1 MLNSLMEAFESLNS
15 TDPTTRREAALYL
28 GQHPSKAACEALV
41 SALGDPNITVQDAIA
56 QGLLLNEAVPEQ
68 LELLV
73 TANKDTNAVRR
84 NAALAVLIEITHEAP
99 ERVMQALRHASPD
112 VREWAAEALGDVP
125 DHAGV
130 VQALITRLE
139 DPGEFPNVRRA
150 AAQALGKLGD
160 SSAAPALLKAAAHG
174 DFWMRQAAI
183 EAVSR
188 LGDEKVVPDLL
199 TLMRQDAWTRP
210 AVIKALGQI
219 GHVDAVPELVSA
231 LDDQSDST
239 RAASLEALFKIVMEP
254 AGRRTGTQRTAL
266 LRPVIP
272 LEPLRRELNHNRL
285 PSSAYAAHLLGWLGR
300 TESVP
305 ELVEALNS
313 TEASLRDAATES
325 LLRFGQNAVP
335 SLLTAITR
343 PETYLRERVV
353 EILGLIGD
361 RSVVPTLMDRLT
373 DPELNVRLATL
384 RALGA
389 LGGEMAYS
397 GLLQAVNDAATRDTA
412 LSILSQSNSDAAIQD
427 LKSYLQRYLYET
439 KSQSQMRWAAA
450 QALSLLGDET
460 AVSILLNATR
470 LPDESIRKPAAEA
483 LARVRG
489 RRAVNVL
496 IEALGDRDWLV
507 RQKAVEALSSIQDTR
522 VVAAL
527 LPLTRD
533 GEWRV
538 RWALASALGK
548 LRDSRIYGPLQQL
561 AQDSDRWVRH
571 RVMEVCARLDD
582 VRAEELALN
591 GLKDPEPA
599 VRVAALHSLRTHRDS
614 TVLAPVADLAHDP
627 VPEVRR
633 TAARTLA
640 LIAGPLAVDTLN
652 ILAHDQTE
660 EVRLGICQ
668 VLGELGLDEGVPA
681 LEILL
686 RDHALE
692 VRRQAGAAL
701 AHIGTTASIEAL
713 VEALTHP
720 TVKPEAQALV
730 LSLGDA
736 GVRVLLNTARASN
749 AELRL
754 AAAETLGKTRS
765 QHAAPALQ
773 HLKRDPDA
781 RVRQA
786 AEQALKTLS
795 EKP

>member
-1 MLNSLMEAFESLNS
+1 MLNSLTEAFEAITS
-15 TDPTTRREAALYL
+15 TDPNARREAALLL
-28 GQHPSKAACEALV
+28 GQHPTKTTCEILV
-41 SALGDPNITVQDAIA
+41 NALGDPNIGVQDAIA
-56 QGLLLNEAVPEQ
+56 QSLLLHADVPEQ

-73 TANKDTNAVRR
+73 AAHKDNNPVRR
-84 NAALAVLIEITHEAP
+84 NAALAVLIEITHQSTL
-99 ERVMQALRHASPD
+99 RVMDALRHSSPE
-112 VREWAAEALGDVP
+112 VREWAAEALGDVT
-125 DHAGV
+125 GQEQV
-130 VQALITRLE
+130 VPALITRLE
-139 DPGEFPNVRRA
+139 DASEFPNVRRA
-150 AAQALGKLGD
+150 AAQALGKLGN
-160 SSAAPALLKAAAHG
+160 SSASPALLKAAAHG

-188 LGDEKVVPDLL
+188 LGDEKVVPALL
-199 TLMRQDAWTRP
+199 ELMRQDAWTRP

-219 GHVDAVPELVSA
+219 GHVDAVPALVTA
-231 LDDQSDST
+231 LEDQSDST

-254 AGRRTGTQRTAL
+254 TGRRTGTLRTAL

-272 LEPLRRELNHNRL
+272 LEPLRRELKQDRL
-285 PSSAYAAHLLGWLGR
+285 PGSAYAAHLLGWLGR

-305 ELVEALNS
+305 ELIEALNS
-313 TEASLRDAATES
+313 AEAPLRDAATES

-335 SLLTAITR
+335 SLLTAVTR
-343 PETYLRERVV
+343 PETNLRERVI

-361 RSVVPTLMDRLT
+361 RSVVPALMDRLT

-427 LKSYLQRYLYET
+427 LKSYLQRYLYES

-470 LPDESIRKPAAEA
+470 LPDEGIRKPAAEA

-533 GEWRV
+533 SEWRV
-538 RWALASALGK
+538 RWALANALGK
-548 LRDSRIYGPLQQL
+548 LRDSRIYGPLQKL

-571 RVMEVCARLDD
+571 RVMEVCARLED
-582 VRAEELALN
+582 VRAEELAIN

-599 VRVAALHSLRTHRDS
+599 VRVAALLTLRAHRDFA
-614 TVLAPVADLAHDP
+614 LAAPVADLAHDP

-640 LIAGPLAVDTLN
+640 LVAGPASIDTLA
-652 ILAHDQTE
+652 ILAHDPVE
-660 EVRLGICQ
+660 EVRLSICQ
-668 VLGELGLDEGVPA
+668 VLGELGLDEGVTA
-681 LEILL
+681 LETLL
-686 RDHALE
+686 RDHSLE

-736 GVRVLLNTARASN
+736 GVRVLLSTARSTN

-773 HLKRDPDA
+773 HLRRDPDA

-786 AEQALKTLS
+786 ADQALKAL
-795 EKP
+795 EAK